1 MKRSIRK
8 IAEVSLVAGAFA
20 GLMLLGASGAW
31 AQQKGPISKKLLI
44 GNWAYVSAMSVAKDG
59 TKFPLVEGANPKG
72 LLTFDG
78 IRFSQQIMS
87 EFPKLASSDRLKTTP
102 EENKAVAHGVLSYYG
117 TYSLNEADGV
127 LTLNIERSS
136 FPNQNGSSFKRVI
149 KTLTAEDLVYIN
161 PSTLAGRVNTN
172 VWKRVR

>member
-1 MKRSIRK
+1 MNRSI
-8 IAEVSLVAGAFA
+8 AAAFA
-20 GLMLLGASGAW
+20 VFMLLGTSGAW
-31 AQQKGPISKKLLI
+31 AQQRGPISKKLLV
-44 GNWAYVSAMSVAKDG
+44 GNWAYVSGESVAKDG
-59 TKFPLVEGANPKG
+59 TKLPLVEGANPKG
-72 LLTFDG
+72 LLSFDG

-87 EFPKLASSDRLKTTP
+87 DFPKLASKDRLKTTP

-117 TYSLNEADGV
+117 TYSLSEADGV

>member
-1 MKRSIRK
+1 MNRSI
-8 IAEVSLVAGAFA
+8 AAAFAVLMLFTALEAGA
-20 GLMLLGASGAW
+20 
-31 AQQKGPISKKLLI
+31 QQRGPISKKLLI
-44 GNWAYVSAMSVAKDG
+44 GTWAYVSAESVAKDG
-59 TKFPLVEGANPKG
+59 TKLPLVEGPNSKG
-72 LLTFDG
+72 LLSFDG
-78 IRFSQQIMS
+78 IRFSQQIIS
-87 EFPKLASSDRLKTTP
+87 DFPKLASKDRLKTTA

-117 TYSLNEADGV
+117 TYSLSEADGV

-136 FPNQNGSSFKRVI
+136 FPNQNGLSFKRVI

>member
-1 MKRSIRK
+1 MESSIRK
-8 IAEVSLVAGAFA
+8 GAKVLLFA
-20 GLMLLGASGAW
+20 TAVVGLTLLGAAGAS
-31 AQQKGPISKKLLI
+31 AQQKGPFSKKLLI
-44 GNWAYVSAMSVAKDG
+44 GNWAYVSAESVAKDG
-59 TKFPLVEGANPKG
+59 TKFPLVEGTNPKG

-78 IRFSQQIMS
+78 TRFSQQIMS
-87 EFPKLASSDRLKTTP
+87 EFPKLASNDRLKTTP
-102 EENKAVAHGVLSYYG
+102 EENRAVAHGVLSYYG

-136 FPNQNGSSFKRVI
+136 FSNQNGSSFKRIV
-149 KTLTAEDLVYIN
+149 KTLTANDLVYVN

>member
-1 MKRSIRK
+1 MIRSI
-8 IAEVSLVAGAFA
+8 AAAFA
-20 GLMLLGASGAW
+20 VFMLFGTSGAW
-31 AQQKGPISKKLLI
+31 AQQRGPISKKLLI
-44 GNWAYVSAMSVAKDG
+44 GNWAYVSGESVAKDG
-59 TKFPLVEGANPKG
+59 TKLPLVEGPNPKG
-72 LLTFDG
+72 LLSFDG

-87 EFPKLASSDRLKTTP
+87 DFPKLASKDRLKTTP
-102 EENKAVAHGVLSYYG
+102 EENRAVAHGVLSYYG
-117 TYSLNEADGV
+117 TYSLSEADGV

>member
-1 MKRSIRK
+1 MNRSI
-8 IAEVSLVAGAFA
+8 AAAFA
-20 GLMLLGASGAW
+20 VFMLLGTSGAL
-31 AQQKGPISKKLLI
+31 AQQRGPISKKLLI
-44 GNWAYVSAMSVAKDG
+44 GNWAYVSAQSVAKDG
-59 TKFPLVEGANPKG
+59 TKLPLVEGANPKG

-87 EFPKLASSDRLKTTP
+87 DFPKLASNDRLKTTP

-117 TYSLNEADGV
+117 TYSLSEADGV

-136 FPNQNGSSFKRVI
+136 FPNQSGLSFKRVI

>member
-1 MKRSIRK
+1 MNKSI
-8 IAEVSLVAGAFA
+8 AAAFA
-20 GLMLLGASGAW
+20 VFMLLGTSGAL
-31 AQQKGPISKKLLI
+31 AQQRGPISKKLLI
-44 GNWAYVSAMSVAKDG
+44 GNWAYVSAQSVAKDG
-59 TKFPLVEGANPKG
+59 TKLPLVEGANPKG

-87 EFPKLASSDRLKTTP
+87 DFPKLASNDRLKTTP

-117 TYSLNEADGV
+117 TYSLSEADGV

-136 FPNQNGSSFKRVI
+136 FPNQSGLSFKRVI

>member
-1 MKRSIRK
+1 MDRSIRK
-8 IAEVSLVAGAFA
+8 VAEILLVAGAFA
-20 GLMLLGASGAW
+20 GSMLLGASGAW
-31 AQQKGPISKKLLI
+31 AQQKGPFSKKLLI
-44 GNWAYVSAMSVAKDG
+44 GNWAYVSAESVAKDG

-87 EFPKLASSDRLKTTP
+87 EFPKLASKDRLKTTP
-102 EENKAVAHGVLSYYG
+102 AENKAVAHGVLSYYG

-149 KTLTAEDLVYIN
+149 KTLTAEDLVYVN

>member
-1 MKRSIRK
+1 MNESIRK
-8 IAEVSLVAGAFA
+8 VAGVLFAATAFV
-20 GLMLLGASGAW
+20 GLTLSAASGAW
-31 AQQKGPISKKLLI
+31 AQQKGPISKKLLV
-44 GNWAYVSAMSVAKDG
+44 GNWTYVSAQSVAKDG
-59 TKFPLVEGANPKG
+59 TKLPLVEGASPKG
-72 LLTFDG
+72 LLIFDG
-78 IRFSQQIMS
+78 IRFSLQIMS
-87 EFPKLASSDRLKTTP
+87 EFPKLASNDRLKTTP
-102 EENKAVAHGVLSYYG
+102 EENRAVAHGVLSYFG
-117 TYSLNEADGV
+117 TYSLSEADGV

>member
-1 MKRSIRK
+1 MNRSI
-8 IAEVSLVAGAFA
+8 AAAFA
-20 GLMLLGASGAW
+20 VFMLLGTSGAL
-31 AQQKGPISKKLLI
+31 AQQRGPISKKLLV
-44 GNWAYVSAMSVAKDG
+44 GNWAYVSGESVAKDG
-59 TKFPLVEGANPKG
+59 TKLPLVEGPNPKG

-87 EFPKLASSDRLKTTP
+87 NFPKLASKDRLKTTP

-117 TYSLNEADGV
+117 TYSLSEADGV

>member
-1 MKRSIRK
+1 MNRSIRK
-8 IAEVSLVAGAFA
+8 VAKVLLVAGAFA
-20 GLMLLGASGAW
+20 GSMLLGASGTW
-31 AQQKGPISKKLLI
+31 AQQRGPISKKMLI
-44 GNWAYVSAMSVAKDG
+44 GNWAYVSAESVAKDG

-87 EFPKLASSDRLKTTP
+87 EFPKLASKDRLKTTP

-149 KTLTAEDLVYIN
+149 KTLTAEDLVYVN

>member
-1 MKRSIRK
+1 MDRSIRK
-8 IAEVSLVAGAFA
+8 VAEILLVAGAFA
-20 GLMLLGASGAW
+20 GSMLLGASGAW
-31 AQQKGPISKKLLI
+31 AQQKGPFSKKLLI
-44 GNWAYVSAMSVAKDG
+44 GNWAYVSAESVAKDG

-87 EFPKLASSDRLKTTP
+87 EFPKLASKYRQKTTP
-102 EENKAVAHGVLSYYG
+102 AENKAVAHGVLSYYG

-149 KTLTAEDLVYIN
+149 KTLTAEDLVYVN

>member
-1 MKRSIRK
+1 MNKSI
-8 IAEVSLVAGAFA
+8 AAGFA
-20 GLMLLGASGAW
+20 VLLLFGASQAW
-31 AQQKGPISKKLLI
+31 AQQRGPISKKLLI
-44 GNWAYVSAMSVAKDG
+44 GNWTYVSAQSVAKDG

-78 IRFSQQIMS
+78 VRFSQQIIS
-87 EFPKLASSDRLKTTP
+87 EFPKLASNDRLKTTP

-117 TYSLNEADGV
+117 TYSLSEADGV

-136 FPNQNGSSFKRVI
+136 FPNQNGASFKRVI